1 MKCLIIILSFL
12 IAGCGSTPYRDDYAK
27 HVNLMKSSYF
37 SESNFKFSFVE
48 NPNVDLRG
56 QYSRN
61 DTADASPILY
71 QGGAGLAGLLVQIGT
86 HSTMVNAQRSEKL
99 AMAQEQANQPVQP
112 LINIT
117 KDIELVDLIDE
128 HKLQWVNPDDI
139 DEKILHIKPIFFSNK
154 DMTELSIKAVV
165 WLPKQNKK
173 SRKKQK
179 FNYKNMI
186 HIYGEKFDKVQQQK
200 LIDGD
205 EEFLKLQ
212 LSTLLKTAINIAKDD
227 LTGSY
232 AKKKSRTKTFFIN
245 NDSGKKV
252 FRGAIVAEKCG
263 YKVIQDLHSWFI
275 ALPLKKAE
283 NSIDNDT
290 IHQC

>member
-1 MKCLIIILSFL
+1 MKRLIIILSFL
-12 IAGCGSTPYRDDYAK
+12 IVGCGSTPYRDDYAK
-27 HVNLMKSSYF
+27 HVNLMKNSYF

-48 NPNVDLRG
+48 NSNVDLRG
-56 QYSRN
+56 KYSRN

-86 HSTMVNAQRSEKL
+86 HSTMVSAQRSAKL
-99 AMAQEQANQPVQP
+99 AMAQEQANQPILP

-117 KDIELVDLIDE
+117 KDIALVDLIDE
-128 HKLQWVNPDDI
+128 HKSQWVNVDNI
-139 DEKILHIKPIFFSNK
+139 DEKIAHIKPIFFSNK

-173 SRKKQK
+173 GRKKPK

-186 HIYGEKFDKVQQQK
+186 HIHGKKLNKVQQQK

-232 AKKKSRTKTFFIN
+232 VKKKSRTKTFFIN

-252 FRGAIVAEKCG
+252 IRGTIVAEKCG

-275 ALPLKKAE
+275 ALPLIKADK
-283 NSIDNDT
+283 SIDNDVV
-290 IHQC
+290 HQC